1 MIPISKCIYID
12 NLSVRDIFND
22 IIKKMILLKKSLQ
35 EFNDINIKL

>member
-12 NLSVRDIFND
+12 KLSVRNIFND
-22 IIKKMILLKKSLQ
+22 TIKKILLKKSLQ

>member
-12 NLSVRDIFND
+12 NLSVRNIFND
-22 IIKKMILLKKSLQ
+22 TIKKILLKKSLQ